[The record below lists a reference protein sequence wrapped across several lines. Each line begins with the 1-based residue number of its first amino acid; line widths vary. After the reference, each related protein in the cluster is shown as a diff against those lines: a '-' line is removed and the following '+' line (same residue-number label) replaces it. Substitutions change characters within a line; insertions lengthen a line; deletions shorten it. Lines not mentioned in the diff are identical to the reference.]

1 MTTQQLADRMG
12 VSQPRVPELE
22 KAEVSGNITLKS
34 LERAAAALGCRV
46 VYAFVP
52 ERPLADIVRERARLI
67 ADRQFAAVSH
77 SMQLENQGIGDAGTR
92 AEQRERLIEQ
102 LMLRPARALG
112 RSVSD
117 IFNGDDKATPI
128 TPEERAALIPTHV
141 TLRQELNELEQQN
154 ILEASSWAFGRKR
167 NVFSETFLRGLIAE
181 CSTRFGNG
189 PATIAPRNVTRRSL
203 LSGPHRNAAGD
214 RRRGIS
220 TGTQELSDG

>member
-1 MTTQQLADRMG
+1 MKDAIRHLDRRFAAIRPVAAAPNPPKGWVRAVRDALGMTTQQLADRMG

-22 KAEVSGNITLKS
+22 KAEVSGNVTLKS

-102 LMLRPARALG
+102 LMLRPARLW
-112 RSVSD
+112 
-117 IFNGDDKATPI
+117 DDP
-128 TPEERAALIPTHV
+128 
-141 TLRQELNELEQQN
+141 
-154 ILEASSWAFGRKR
+154 
-167 NVFSETFLRGLIAE
+167 
-181 CSTRFGNG
+181 
-189 PATIAPRNVTRRSL
+189 
-203 LSGPHRNAAGD
+203 
-214 RRRGIS
+214 
-220 TGTQELSDG
+220 